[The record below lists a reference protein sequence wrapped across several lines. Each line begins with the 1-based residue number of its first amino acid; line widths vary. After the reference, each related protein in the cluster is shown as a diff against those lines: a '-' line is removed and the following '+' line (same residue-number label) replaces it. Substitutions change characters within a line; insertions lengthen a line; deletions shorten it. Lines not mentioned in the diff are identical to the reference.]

1 MLELLGR
8 VRGDALHHVRATGG
22 GGGGD
27 ALRTPC

>member
-22 GGGGD
+22 GGGGCS
-27 ALRTPC
+27 TPC